1 MSKQRSSPLKRCRK
15 WRKGNGQ
22 AMITER
28 TKITAPRNNGINEA
42 ERLELA
48 RLLIKAGYCVKLGS
62 EDKNGR
68 KTYYIE
74 YWEER

>member
-1 MSKQRSSPLKRCRK
+1 M
-15 WRKGNGQ
+15 
-22 AMITER
+22 ER
-28 TKITAPRNNGINEA
+28 RRITAPRNNGLNEA

-68 KTYYIE
+68 NIYYIE
-74 YWEER
+74 YWEEK